1 MRKNSPHPT
10 EKANAS
16 GIIKTIDFIGS
27 ALDDLSSMPDE
38 VKFDFGYN
46 LYKAQ
51 LGEYPPTA
59 KVLSGFGSANIIELR
74 ENWHGDTY
82 RAVYTVQFKNCI
94 YVLHCFKKKSSSGIA
109 TPKPDIDLI
118 RRRLKVAIDNEAQK
132 GEIK

>member
-1 MRKNSPHPT
+1 
-10 EKANAS
+10 
-16 GIIKTIDFIGS
+16 
-27 ALDDLSSMPDE
+27 MPDE

-59 KVLSGFGSANIIELR
+59 KVLSGFSGANVIELR
-74 ENWHGDTY
+74 EKWHKETY

-94 YVLHCFKKKSSSGIA
+94 YGLHCFKKKSSSGIA

-118 RRRLKVAIDNEAQK
+118 KRRLKIAIDNEAQK
-132 GEIK
+132 